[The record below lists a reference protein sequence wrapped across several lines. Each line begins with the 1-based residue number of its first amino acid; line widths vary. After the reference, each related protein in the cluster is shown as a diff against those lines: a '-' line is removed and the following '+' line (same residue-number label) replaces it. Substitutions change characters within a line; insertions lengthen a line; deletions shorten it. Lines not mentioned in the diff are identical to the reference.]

1 MQQSARGSAWLSR
14 ITAAVLIMLLA
25 AFYITTVNNMI
36 AVDHKTEQIKNSPY
50 PVSVAAGGIETL
62 LTQCRTLADRPL
74 YVRTDG
80 AIANVEQSYAQIDEE
95 MREKT
100 AFIADNHDID
110 AKTATALKRGYED
123 LADIQTAY
131 IALCRN
137 PDVTDEQIAA
147 FANDSIKPVIDKLLE
162 LDRTVLDESSES
174 VDDLYATVTAVG
186 AQTIAV
192 ASALMAA
199 VILSLAVYLTILR
212 RNRKQK
218 AQLQEDVRHAL
229 ALAQTANAAK
239 SQFLSNMSHDIRTP
253 MNAIIGMTALAASHT
268 DQPERV
274 RDCLEKISISS
285 SHLLSL
291 INEILDMSRIEKG
304 KLELLEEP
312 FHLETMLDNIYSIIK
327 PTAMEKNHDITFIR
341 KGVIHESLIGDANRV
356 KQVLLNLITNAV
368 KYTPDN
374 GIIRVT
380 TEEVPMGK
388 AGWACYRFVVEDN
401 GIGMS
406 EEYMKQVFE
415 PFSRA
420 GVPVVQE
427 QQGTGLGMSIAQG
440 IVSTMQGDIHVESRE
455 GEGSCFTVTLNFR
468 IQGKEQERAGGMR
481 DCIRD
486 DDMDCSS
493 LAGRRILLV
502 EDNAL
507 NMEIARAILCE
518 HGLEV
523 DGAEN
528 GQEAYERFTSS
539 APGTYEAVLMDLQ
552 MPVMDGCTAARM
564 IRASSHPQARTI
576 PIIALTANAFAEDVA
591 KALTSGMNYHIA
603 KPIDF
608 HQLFHALKQFMTT
621 S

>member
-1 MQQSARGSAWLSR
+1 MRSVVSTVSDK
-14 ITAAVLIMLLA
+14 AAEA
-25 AFYITTVNNMI
+25 GI
-36 AVDHKTEQIKNSPY
+36 AM
-50 PVSVAAGGIETL
+50 TL
-62 LTQCRTLADRPL
+62 EADGDPG
-74 YVRTDG
+74 TF
-80 AIANVEQSYAQIDEE
+80 E
-95 MREKT
+95 
-100 AFIADNHDID
+100 AD
-110 AKTATALKRGYED
+110 
-123 LADIQTAY
+123 
-131 IALCRN
+131 
-137 PDVTDEQIAA
+137 
-147 FANDSIKPVIDKLLE
+147 
-162 LDRTVLDESSES
+162 
-174 VDDLYATVTAVG
+174 
-186 AQTIAV
+186 
-192 ASALMAA
+192 ASALSAA
-199 VILSLAVYLTILR
+199 LV
-212 RNRKQK
+212 N
-218 AQLQEDVRHAL
+218 
-229 ALAQTANAAK
+229 
-239 SQFLSNMSHDIRTP
+239 
-253 MNAIIGMTALAASHT
+253 
-268 DQPERV
+268 
-274 RDCLEKISISS
+274 
-285 SHLLSL
+285 
-291 INEILDMSRIEKG
+291 
-304 KLELLEEP
+304 LLE
-312 FHLETMLDNIYSIIK
+312 
-327 PTAMEKNHDITFIR
+327 
-341 KGVIHESLIGDANRV
+341 
-356 KQVLLNLITNAV
+356 NAV
-368 KYTPDN
+368 DACRADGSKKEHYVRVSVKGLPDA
-374 GIIRVT
+374 V
-380 TEEVPMGK
+380 EV
-388 AGWACYRFVVEDN
+388 RIEDN

-486 DDMDCSS
+486 DDMDCAS

-507 NMEIARAILCE
+507 NMEIAKAILCE